1 MEKQR
6 NEKFPKEEQRKLQN
20 SLRNKTKEDGGRA

>member
-6 NEKFPKEEQRKLQN
+6 NEEYSKEVQRKLQN
-20 SLRNKTKEDGGRA
+20 SLRNKTKEDEGRE